1 MAKESDEKIAQRGVG
16 GHLKAGVQNIKNTY
30 KALYNREGPG
40 GGAKTGATNLKII
53 ATGKAGKTDVGKK
66 FSPSTRAKIAVVG
79 ATSVT
84 PLGPLVAIGM
94 GIKKSIDDK
103 KKAKENIQARTPVRP
118 NTPPPTPTTTTT
130 TTTTKTTSTTGTTA
144 KTPTTGTKPTTTTLK
159 PTSSFSSKTPLTST
173 KTPGGTG
180 APKLGQHK
188 PKSK

>member
-1 MAKESDEKIAQRGVG
+1 MAKESDEKIAKRGVG

-40 GGAKTGATNLKII
+40 GGVKTGATNLKII
-53 ATGKAGKTDVGKK
+53 ATGKPGKSEFDTK
-66 FSPSTRAKIAVVG
+66 FSPGTRAKIAVVG

-94 GIKKSIDDK
+94 GIKKSVDDK

-118 NTPPPTPTTTTT
+118 NTPTPTPTTTKTT
-130 TTTTKTTSTTGTTA
+130 TTTGTTS
-144 KTPTTGTKPTTTTLK
+144 KTPTTTGTKPTTTTPK
-159 PTSSFSSKTPLTST
+159 PTSSFSSKAPLTST
-173 KTPGGTG
+173 KTPGGPG

>member
-40 GGAKTGATNLKII
+40 GGAKTGATNLKIV

-118 NTPPPTPTTTTT
+118 NTPTPTPTTTKTT
-130 TTTTKTTSTTGTTA
+130 TTTGTTA
-144 KTPTTGTKPTTTTLK
+144 KTPTTGTKPTTTTPK
-159 PTSSFSSKTPLTST
+159 PTTSFSSKTPLTST
-173 KTPGGTG
+173 KTPGGPG